1 MAGGDDGGGGGGA
14 QDDFFDQMLSTLPSA
29 WADLG
34 GAGGKSPWEIAAG
47 AEDLT
52 AFDESALLASRL
64 RQHQIGGGEKP
75 VMLQLTDL
83 QRQSLAGGGEE
94 SGGGGFSPLPLFT
107 DRSPPTSREDME
119 GGFKSPNG
127 TVGSFLSISLSPIF
141 EAFPLTCMDSSCA
154 RACMQGGDHAM
165 FNGFGAHG
173 GAGGVQPPFGQ
184 VRSCTVQLQEPAFS
198 LSFSSLTC

>member
-1 MAGGDDGGGGGGA
+1 MAGGGDGGEGGGA

-47 AEDLT
+47 AEDIT

-64 RQHQIGGGEKP
+64 RQHQIGSGEKP

-107 DRSPPTSREDME
+107 DRSPPTSREDMD

-127 TVGSFLSISLSPIF
+127 TVGSFLSFFPSLSRQF
-141 EAFPLTCMDSSCA
+141 LKLF
-154 RACMQGGDHAM
+154 R
-165 FNGFGAHG
+165 
-173 GAGGVQPPFGQ
+173 
-184 VRSCTVQLQEPAFS
+184 
-198 LSFSSLTC
+198 